1 MQAAPSTLWTSE
13 RALVLASASKARR
26 QMLTNAGIRI
36 EVVVADID
44 ERKIEE
50 AAHSSA
56 RPREIAS
63 LLAEQKALSV
73 SARLHDRLVLGADQ
87 TLDLDGVSCSKS
99 GNAVEA
105 AGQLRRM
112 SGRRH
117 TLHSAFC
124 FARNGEVV
132 HAGAASAELSMRP
145 LTDDFIAA
153 YLEEAGPGVLGSVGV
168 YEIEGL
174 GVQLFDAIDGDW
186 FTILG
191 LPLPMVINFLRA
203 QGCLRQ

>member
-1 MQAAPSTLWTSE
+1 MQAASSTLWTGD
-13 RALVLASASKARR
+13 RPLVLASASKARR
-26 QMLTNAGIRI
+26 QMLTSAGIPI
-36 EVVVADID
+36 EVVPADID
-44 ERKIEE
+44 ERNIEE
-50 AAHSSA
+50 TAHSSA
-56 RPREIAS
+56 GPREIAL

-99 GNAVEA
+99 GNTVEA
-105 AGQLRRM
+105 ARQLRRM

-117 TLHSAFC
+117 ILHSAFC
-124 FARNGEVV
+124 FAHNGEVV
-132 HAGAASAELSMRP
+132 HAGAASAELSMRT

-168 YEIEGL
+168 YEIESL
-174 GVQLFDAIDGDW
+174 GAQLFDAIDGDC

-191 LPLPMVINFLRA
+191 LPLLMIIHFLRA
-203 QGCLRQ
+203 QGRLRQ